1 LHVFS
6 FKCYV
11 GWQALELTDHTV
23 GSSSKEGNFA
33 MEILVAILAIVGV
46 GLGYRYWRART
57 AH

>member
-1 LHVFS
+1 MVRASAGADRLH
-6 FKCYV
+6 
-11 GWQALELTDHTV
+11 GQLQQHRRE
-23 GSSSKEGNFA
+23 FA

>member
-1 LHVFS
+1 MFRTSWVRWEASAGADRLR
-6 FKCYV
+6 
-11 GWQALELTDHTV
+11 GQLQQQRRE
-23 GSSSKEGNFA
+23 FA

>member
-1 LHVFS
+1 MFQTSSVW
-6 FKCYV
+6 CR
-11 GWQALELTDHTV
+11 QALCELTDFTV
-23 GSSSKEGNFA
+23 SSQQQRREFA

>member
-1 LHVFS
+1 MFQTSSVR
-6 FKCYV
+6 CR
-11 GWQALELTDHTV
+11 QALCELTDFTV
-23 GSSSKEGNFA
+23 SSQQQRREFA

>member
-1 LHVFS
+1 LG

-33 MEILVAILAIVGV
+33 MEILIAILAIVGV

>member
-1 LHVFS
+1 MCRTSWVRS
-6 FKCYV
+6 R
-11 GWQALELTDHTV
+11 QALELTDFTV
-23 GSSSKEGNFA
+23 GSSSKRREFA